1 MTSQEAIPPQLEVH
15 PATAERW
22 PDVEALL
29 GEGTVSR
36 RCWCMWWRLPRSQ
49 YRAQKGQANQA
60 AFQAIVSSGEVPG
73 LLAYRDGQ
81 PIAWCALAPRESYPA
96 LERSRTLKRIDDE
109 PVWSI
114 TCLFVAKPFRGQGVT
129 LDLLRA
135 AVDYAQEQG
144 ATIVEGYPFE
154 PQEARVPE
162 IFGATGLV
170 SAFRRVGFVEVSRRS
185 KSQPVMRYSV

>member
-1 MTSQEAIPPQLEVH
+1 MKSQQALRPHLEVQ
-15 PATAERW
+15 PATSERW
-22 PDVEALL
+22 SDVETLF
-29 GEGTVSR
+29 GEGAVSS

-49 YRAQKGQANQA
+49 YTAQKGQANKA
-60 AFQAIVSSGEVPG
+60 AFLAIMSSGEIPG

-114 TCLFVAKPFRGQGVT
+114 TCLFVAKPFRGQGVM
-129 LDLLRA
+129 LELLRA
-135 AVDYAQEQG
+135 AVAYAKEQG

-154 PQEARVPE
+154 PQEARVPD
-162 IFGATGLV
+162 IFGATGIV
-170 SAFRRVGFVEVSRRS
+170 STFRKAGFVEVFRRS
-185 KSQPVMRYSV
+185 ESQPIMRYHV